1 MERKELK
8 KNALFFPYQHYNQ
21 VPGGRAGRA
30 DQAGAAGREGLTFF
44 SPLWMGESQGL
55 LWARLG

>member
-8 KNALFFPYQHYNQ
+8 KNALFFPCQHYKQ

-30 DQAGAAGREGLTFF
+30 DQVGAAGREGLAFF
-44 SPLWMGESQGL
+44 SPL
-55 LWARLG
+55 